1 MAETE
6 AHPGA
11 IVTGGS
17 RGIGRAV
24 CVALARAGYRVAINY
39 RGNEQAA
46 RETLDAVNGAGAE
59 GHLIQADVGDPD
71 QRAALCDQAVAL
83 FGPIALLVNN
93 AGISSPRREDL
104 LAVDLAA
111 YRTVMATNLEGP
123 FFLSQRVAR
132 DMVDHRRDYP
142 DGVTPMIIN
151 MGSISAYAAS
161 IHRAEYCLAKAGLA
175 MLTRLLAARLAH
187 HDIIVYEIRPGIVAT
202 DMALTA
208 KEKYDK
214 LILHGDLLP
223 TPRWG
228 TPDDVAKAVTMLVGG
243 ALPYS
248 TGAVIDVDGGFH
260 IMRL

>member
-1 MAETE
+1 MTEIE

-39 RGNEQAA
+39 RSNQEAA
-46 RETLDAVNGAGAE
+46 RKTLVEVQRAGSE
-59 GHLIQADVGDPD
+59 GELIQADVGHPD
-71 QRAALCDQAVAL
+71 QRTALCDRVAARM
-83 FGPIALLVNN
+83 GPIAVLVNN
-93 AGISSPRREDL
+93 AGISSPRRDDL
-104 LAVDLAA
+104 LTVELAA
-111 YRTVMATNLEGP
+111 YRTVMETNLEGP
-123 FFLSQRVAR
+123 FFLSQRVALH
-132 DMVDHRRDYP
+132 MIDHRRDYAA
-142 DGVTPMIIN
+142 GVTPMIIN

-175 MLTRLLAARLAH
+175 MLTRLLAARLAQ
-187 HDIIVYEIRPGIVAT
+187 HDILVYEIRPGIVAT
-202 DMALTA
+202 DMALAA

-214 LILHGDLLP
+214 LILQGDLLP
-223 TPRWG
+223 TRRWG
-228 TPDDVAKAVTMLVGG
+228 TPEDVAKAVTALIGG

-260 IMRL
+260 IVRL